1 MPRKQSRK
9 GRRKRGKQNRIG
21 LEEVVRLENSQ
32 GEYVLKIA
40 TNEYNQK
47 QSEIAGKTAKV
58 DAGNKRV
65 FVMLN

>member
-9 GRRKRGKQNRIG
+9 GRRKRGKQNRMGI
-21 LEEVVRLENSQ
+21 EEVVRLENSQ

-40 TNEYNQK
+40 TNQYNQK

-58 DAGNKRV
+58 NAEHKRV
-65 FVMLN
+65 FAMLN